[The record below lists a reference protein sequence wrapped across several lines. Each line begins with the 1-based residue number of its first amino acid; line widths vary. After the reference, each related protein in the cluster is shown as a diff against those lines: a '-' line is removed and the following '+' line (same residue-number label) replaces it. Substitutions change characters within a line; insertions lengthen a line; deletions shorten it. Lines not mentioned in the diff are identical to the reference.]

1 MYETGQ
7 IPREGILG
15 IWDRAVHWAD
25 RIPMAVILLAI
36 RVGVAMV
43 FLKSGFTKT
52 TEGLTLADQTFML
65 FEYEYALPLIPHEIA
80 AYAATYAEH
89 ILPIMLIL
97 GLGSRFAA
105 MGLLGMTLVIELLV
119 YPQQYWDIHLFWAG
133 ALLLIMAKG
142 AGFFS
147 IDRII
152 SKFGS
157 GR

>member
-1 MYETGQ
+1 MYETGE

-15 IWDRAVHWAD
+15 IWDRLINWAD

-52 TEGLTLADQTFML
+52 TEYLTLADQTFML
-65 FEYEYALPLIPHEIA
+65 FEHEYALPLIPYEIA

-89 ILPIMLIL
+89 ILPIMLII
-97 GLGSRFAA
+97 GLGGRLAA
-105 MGLLGMTLVIELLV
+105 TGLLCMTLVIELLV

-133 ALLLIMAKG
+133 ALLLVMAKG
-142 AGFFS
+142 PGFFS
-147 IDRII
+147 FDKIV
-152 SKFGS
+152 SMVGN